1 MPQLIDE
8 INKDI
13 KCEPASAFSR
23 NLTLPIPP
31 FPFHN
36 GKYPLYIPNVP
47 LTHIYCTGTDT
58 VILYNMSMCTG
69 VDLCEPIYF
78 SEDYRQLIERPWLLM
93 ADGKNT
99 DV

>member
-1 MPQLIDE
+1 MKSTRILNVSRPRL
-8 INKDI
+8 
-13 KCEPASAFSR
+13 SAGISHYV
-23 NLTLPIPP
+23 PIPP

-69 VDLCEPIYF
+69 VDLCEPIYV
-78 SEDYRQLIERPWLLM
+78 SENSRQLIERPLV
-93 ADGKNT
+93 ADG
-99 DV
+99 